1 VIAGILNK
9 QPADRA
15 GSEIGVLQSFF
26 GSVLQSIWGNKN
38 EKQDKEGRA
47 HKQAILQNALRE
59 MIIKSYTQGEIVFN
73 YGDPGHEYFLI
84 IRGRV
89 SVRVPTVVEYQKRYQ
104 LIEAI
109 ADNFDF
115 IIWKYM
121 IDNNYS
127 I

>member
-1 VIAGILNK
+1 
-9 QPADRA
+9 
-15 GSEIGVLQSFF
+15 
-26 GSVLQSIWGNKN
+26 
-38 EKQDKEGRA
+38 
-47 HKQAILQNALRE
+47 
-59 MIIKSYTQGEIVFN
+59 
-73 YGDPGHEYFLI
+73 
-84 IRGRV
+84 
-89 SVRVPTVVEYQKRYQ
+89 VRVPTVVEYQKRYQ

>member
-1 VIAGILNK
+1 MIAGILIK
-9 QPADRA
+9 QPVDRA
-15 GSEIGVLQSFF
+15 GSEIGVLQSYF

-47 HKQAILQNALRE
+47 HKQSILQNALRE

-89 SVRVPTVVEYQKRYQ
+89 SVRVLTVVEYQKRYQ

-121 IDNNYS
+121 IDNSY
-127 I
+127 II